1 MSNFA
6 TEIAKYLHERTQIGD
21 KTGAKLVRI
30 NLLTKKVVFL
40 HILFVPLHP
49 QIKKAPCRV
58 LAHQQKGYGLKNVWK
73 QQKTTICIKTST

>member
-21 KTGAKLVRI
+21 KTGAKLARI

-49 QIKKAPCRV
+49 QIKKTLV
-58 LAHQQKGYGLKNVWK
+58 GYSHTNKKAMDL
-73 QQKTTICIKTST
+73 KTSGNNKK

>member
-6 TEIAKYLHERTQIGD
+6 TEIARYLHKCTQNGD

-58 LAHQQKGYGLKNVWK
+58 LAHLQKGYGLKNVWK

>member
-6 TEIAKYLHERTQIGD
+6 TEIAKYLHKCTQNGD
-21 KTGAKLVRI
+21 KTGVKLVRI

-49 QIKKAPCRV
+49 QIKKAPIP
-58 LAHQQKGYGLKNVWK
+58 LLKGFEFGQMRGIEDDKQMTKLFKN
-73 QQKTTICIKTST
+73 IIK

>member
-6 TEIAKYLHERTQIGD
+6 TKIAKYLHEWTQIGD
-21 KTGAKLVRI
+21 KTGAKLARI

-58 LAHQQKGYGLKNVWK
+58 LTHQQKGYGLKNVWK
-73 QQKTTICIKTST
+73 QQKITICIKTST